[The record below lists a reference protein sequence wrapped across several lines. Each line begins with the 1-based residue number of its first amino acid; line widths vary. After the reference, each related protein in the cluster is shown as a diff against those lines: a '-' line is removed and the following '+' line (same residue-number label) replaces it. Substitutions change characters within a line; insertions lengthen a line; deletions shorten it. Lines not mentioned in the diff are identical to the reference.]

1 MPKKML
7 VLAAAVLGAVV
18 MAVMAVVLDMPGYLA
33 FGATAAFVAIGYVLP
48 FRGLPLLV
56 ARRQRE
62 PTGVPGVAVIFTVL
76 GIIMSLFCTT
86 AVDGADSSIQAA
98 GWFGVA
104 MMTALGAI
112 TVAGLRC
119 AESLRAAQPSG
130 A

>member
-1 MPKKML
+1 ML
-7 VLAAAVLGAVV
+7 VLAAGVIGAVV
-18 MAVMAVVLDMPGYLA
+18 LAVMAVVDMPGYLA

-48 FRGLPLLV
+48 FRGLPLLL

-62 PTGVPGVAVIFTVL
+62 PTGAPGVAVIFTLL